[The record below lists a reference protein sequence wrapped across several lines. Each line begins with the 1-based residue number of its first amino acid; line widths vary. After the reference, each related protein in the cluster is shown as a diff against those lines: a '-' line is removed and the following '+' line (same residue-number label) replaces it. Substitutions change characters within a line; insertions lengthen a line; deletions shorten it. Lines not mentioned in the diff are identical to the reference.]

1 MDVKRKIILLAAS
14 SIFLM
19 GAEYRSLHP
28 QVRRELRSF
37 ANDMATQMVYN
48 DDDEWGFDRLDN
60 EYQKLR
66 YEFANTNDP
75 DTISYL
81 SVRLANAAM
90 MLRHYRLKYDE

>member
-1 MDVKRKIILLAAS
+1 
-14 SIFLM
+14 M
-19 GAEYRSLHP
+19 GAESHNLHP
-28 QVRRELRSF
+28 QIRRELRSF
-37 ANDMATQMVYN
+37 ANDMTWQMVYN
-48 DDDEWGFDRLDN
+48 DDNGWGFDRLDQ

-90 MLRHYRLKYDE
+90 MLRHYRQKQP